1 MTIFILVTV
10 SFVISLVIVDSLRQ
24 PFAQHLLDVPNG
36 RSSHTMPTPRGG
48 GVGFLLAFAVIS
60 WSIIWLNWLAEKQVI
75 PGLPTSI
82 TELVISLQPL
92 CCWLVLLPLAIVGF
106 LDDRSH
112 ISATGRYLVQI
123 SCAALAVTYFGA
135 FPQPWLIPLGM
146 VGQIVAIAL
155 TIIGFTALVNF
166 YNFMDGL
173 DGLVASVTAAQLS
186 FLAFY
191 LNQPLWWLLVG
202 ALLGFLWWNW
212 SPARIFM
219 GDVGSTVLGACV
231 AIALLQADR
240 PPLVAW
246 SALAICLPLLGDA
259 IYTLI
264 CRLSRRENIF
274 TAHRSHLYQRLHQSG
289 WSHGQVSL
297 TYLLITLIIA
307 GLIFSLSSFGAILSL
322 GVTAI
327 GLWLGEWRLR
337 SGTPQ
342 PEGQNQ

>member
-10 SFVISLVIVDSLRQ
+10 SFVISLVIVDNLRQ

-36 RSSHTMPTPRGG
+36 RSSHIMATPRGG
-48 GVGFLLAFAVIS
+48 GVGFLLTFAIIS
-60 WSIIWLNWLAEKQVI
+60 WGMIWLNWLAEKQLI
-75 PGLPTSI
+75 PGLPTSF
-82 TELVISLQPL
+82 TDPVISLQPFR
-92 CCWLVLLPLAIVGF
+92 CWLVLLPLAIVGF

-112 ISATGRYLVQI
+112 IAAAGRYLVQI
-123 SCAALAVTYFGA
+123 SCATLAVICFGA
-135 FPQPWLIPLGM
+135 FPQPWLTSLGM
-146 VGQIVAIAL
+146 VGQIIAITL

-173 DGLVASVTAAQLS
+173 DGLVASVTAAQLG

-212 SPARIFM
+212 SPAKIFM

-231 AIALLQADR
+231 AIALLQTDR
-240 PPLVAW
+240 PPLAAW

-264 CRLSRRENIF
+264 CRLRRRENIF
-274 TAHRSHLYQRLHQSG
+274 TGHRSHLYQRLHQRG

-307 GLIFSLSSFGAILSL
+307 GLILNLGSLGAILSL

-327 GLWLGEWRLR
+327 GLWLGEWQLR
-337 SGTPQ
+337 SYTPQ
-342 PEGQNQ
+342 P